1 MPDIFYV
8 AMLIVCFHGDCTRF
22 ESAPYSKNIGVEECQ
37 KMLKYTF
44 QTQVG
49 PYYDNIIDFEK
60 DKPEDVKITYAGCD
74 TTQRRPEDSNDWKI
88 IPDVNKDLI
97 PNQEKFAQS
106 YILHRNATEAAR
118 AAGYSKA
125 SAYNQGYRLL
135 QNDEVKERIE
145 DLEKELTTDVD
156 VVAEI
161 ENQYTFAKANGHTN
175 SAIKALELLSRVR
188 GAKSDKELDM
198 TTEEL
203 ESNII
208 ESLKVLGKE
217 KVTELIK
224 KCDF

>member
-1 MPDIFYV
+1 V
-8 AMLIVCFHGDCTRF
+8 AL
-22 ESAPYSKNIGVEECQ
+22 N
-37 KMLKYTF
+37 
-44 QTQVG
+44 
-49 PYYDNIIDFEK
+49 
-60 DKPEDVKITYAGCD
+60 DK
-74 TTQRRPEDSNDWKI
+74 
-88 IPDVNKDLI
+88 
-97 PNQEKFAQS
+97 QEKFAQS

-118 AAGYSKA
+118 AAGYSKS

-135 QNDEVKERIE
+135 QNEEIKERIE

-156 VVAEI
+156 VVTEI

-208 ESLKVLGKE
+208 ESLKILGKE
-217 KVTELIK
+217 KVTELLK